1 MARSKRIL
9 TIMEVEL
16 AIYVNRA
23 GDILRSEFTAE
34 VELAPQDLCLLYKYA
49 ISLKSRNSQIFLTF
63 IK

>member
-1 MARSKRIL
+1 
-9 TIMEVEL
+9 MEVEL

-23 GDILRSEFTAE
+23 GDLLGSEFTAE

-49 ISLKSRNSQIFLTF
+49 ISLRSRNSQIFLTF